1 MLDLLLKGGPV
12 MIPIGLS
19 ALVATIIVVERF
31 LFFRAVRKDDAI
43 LLQKTTPAVREGRFE
58 EAAAFCESSSSP
70 LARLLSAGIE
80 QRDAPEAD
88 IKEAVMNA
96 ANREV
101 PRLEKYIS
109 TLGTISNIATLLGL
123 FGTVTGNIRAFGVL
137 AASGAMGNPS
147 LLAGAIAEALVTTA
161 AGLSVSIPTIVFYN
175 YFVSQANRTIIGM
188 ESSVGDL
195 VILIAARNRTRQPS
209 PGTSGLAERRSA
221 VPTAAALPPAKTTS
235 APVAKAV
242 PTSGVPKTGATK
254 AVAGKAGGSEANAL

>member
-31 LFFRAVRKDDAI
+31 LFFRAVSKDDAI
-43 LLQKTTPAVREGRFE
+43 LLQKATPAVREGRFE
-58 EAAAFCESSSSP
+58 DAAALCAASSSP

-109 TLGTISNIATLLGL
+109 TLGTISNVATLLGL

-195 VILIAARNRTRQPS
+195 VILIAARKRNQAP
-209 PGTSGLAERRSA
+209 AN
-221 VPTAAALPPAKTTS
+221 AAPA
-235 APVAKAV
+235 AKAGTV
-242 PTSGVPKTGATK
+242 K
-254 AVAGKAGGSEANAL
+254 ASTAKPVAGKAGGSEANAL

>member
-58 EAAAFCESSSSP
+58 DAAAFCESSSSP

-109 TLGTISNIATLLGL
+109 TLGTISNISTLLGL

-175 YFVSQANRTIIGM
+175 YFVSQANRTIVGM

-195 VILIAARNRTRQPS
+195 VILIAARNRKQAPVLKATV
-209 PGTSGLAERRSA
+209 
-221 VPTAAALPPAKTTS
+221 VPANA

-242 PTSGVPKTGATK
+242 VATGVAKPAPVKAGTTK